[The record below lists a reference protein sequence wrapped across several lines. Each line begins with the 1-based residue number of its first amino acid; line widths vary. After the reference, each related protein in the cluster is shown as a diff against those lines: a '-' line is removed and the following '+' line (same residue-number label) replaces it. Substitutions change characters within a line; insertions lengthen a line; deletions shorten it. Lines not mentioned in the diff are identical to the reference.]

1 MSSDLEICEILQSLE
16 NNVICTICGCAPKP
30 GLNTRWYNCFK
41 RHLICT
47 HCVDIDGYSECSKC
61 NEPIAP
67 KQDKIMKSLM
77 MTNQDLN
84 NNNFTKIRPKSGRKN
99 VMHCNGFIDSVAF
112 YQCKHAIRGCQ
123 VKTPD
128 KKVMAKHETG
138 NCPFSF
144 VSSLLD
150 RLTSL
155 VSFSNVN
162 WKKVYANE
170 SQSFEYLYDKGI
182 CKYYTPK
189 TKHSNKSEINFH
201 SNKSE
206 INRKFSFT
214 DSMMQEDDG
223 KHFSLLVS
231 IIEKFG
237 KVFLERIEMDENGQF
252 FHWIQYLGRSDET
265 HQYYYIIQYRGKY
278 GERYVLDELFHGEVL
293 PMTIKPANMKIEQCL
308 KTTRTNLET
317 FMLDHLGSFK
327 YTIQLKKS

>member
-16 NNVICTICGCAPKP
+16 DNVICTICGCAPKP
-30 GLNTRWYNCFK
+30 GSNTRWYNCFK

-47 HCVDIDGYSECSKC
+47 HCVDIDGYKECAKC

-77 MTNQDLN
+77 MTTQDLN
-84 NNNFTKIRPKSGRKN
+84 NNNFTKTRPSKTFDDPLKN
-99 VMHCNGFIDSVAF
+99 VMHCNGSVSIVF

-128 KKVMAKHETG
+128 KKVMTKHESG

-162 WKKVYANE
+162 WKKVYLNE
-170 SQSFEYLYDKGI
+170 SESFEYLHRKGI
-182 CKYYTPK
+182 CKIYTRIIPR
-189 TKHSNKSEINFH
+189 I
-201 SNKSE
+201 
-206 INRKFSFT
+206 IPRRFSFT

-231 IIEKFG
+231 MIEKFG
-237 KVFLERIEMDENGQF
+237 KVFLERIEIDDKGQF
-252 FHWIQYLGRSDET
+252 FHWIQYLGRPGEA
-265 HQYYYIIQYRGKY
+265 HQYYFIIQYRGKY

-293 PMTIKPANMKIEQCL
+293 PMNIKVANMKSGQCL
-308 KTTRTNLET
+308 KTTRKNLET
-317 FMLDHLGSFK
+317 FMLDYLGSFN